1 MEQLRKDFCNEVF
14 KIIGKRKKDG
24 CCAFCGEKLSENE
37 YCDCP
42 QAEKSNKYFKKV
54 CRVLER
60 IDNYI
65 VLGTPIRKVRKS
77 LNITSNTPVLF
88 DGVTFDDYKV
98 ESDSEKNAKEAV
110 LNYSQ
115 NAVKNYIHG
124 KNLVLIGNS
133 GTGKTM
139 LQTILCKNLI
149 SRWLFSCKFINAVDL
164 KGEITKCFSSKSEK
178 IVSDIVN
185 QYKEAD
191 FLFLDDIDKLAPT
204 EFVKEFIYSL
214 VNYRIVNQLPIITS
228 ANHTLEELDSKFYNE
243 VIVSRLINNSPVI
256 VFSHQNRRFEQ

>member
-77 LNITSNTPVLF
+77 LNITSNTIERPVRKKIRVL
-88 DGVTFDDYKV
+88 YAISKL
-98 ESDSEKNAKEAV
+98 KAV
-110 LNYSQ
+110 RNGRFLHF
-115 NAVKNYIHG
+115 KG
-124 KNLVLIGNS
+124 W
-133 GTGKTM
+133 GT
-139 LQTILCKNLI
+139 Q
-149 SRWLFSCKFINAVDL
+149 FFIPKADFKRTEL
-164 KGEITKCFSSKSEK
+164 GE
-178 IVSDIVN
+178 
-185 QYKEAD
+185 YKE
-191 FLFLDDIDKLAPT
+191 KR
-204 EFVKEFIYSL
+204 K
-214 VNYRIVNQLPIITS
+214 
-228 ANHTLEELDSKFYNE
+228 KKGKK
-243 VIVSRLINNSPVI
+243 
-256 VFSHQNRRFEQ
+256 